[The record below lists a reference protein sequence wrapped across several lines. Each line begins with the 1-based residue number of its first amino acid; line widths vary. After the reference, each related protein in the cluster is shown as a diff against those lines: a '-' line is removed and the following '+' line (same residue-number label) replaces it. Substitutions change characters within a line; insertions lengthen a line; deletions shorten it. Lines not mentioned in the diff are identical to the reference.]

1 MGFCE
6 SSDFSSLGVSAYD
19 FSDYFSNVLAP
30 PVSFTSEPDR
40 LDHGGFSFRHV
51 NADACLLVFMSIT
64 SRFLRVLLPFIF
76 HVFNLAIISSVFP
89 SAWKKV
95 IVRRVC
101 LIFDRLQLCLL
112 CLRALNICFMS
123 RFWVTLRGWA
133 SCRTLNRGLGVVT
146 VLRRRI
152 GMEGYG
158 SRYGTLDCRS
168 FEI

>member
-40 LDHGGFSFRHV
+40 LDHGGFSFRHL

-76 HVFNLAIISSVFP
+76 HIFDLAIISSVFP

-101 LIFDRLQLCLL
+101 LIFRPIAIMSVMSKGFERLFHEQ
-112 CLRALNICFMS
+112 
-123 RFWVTLRGWA
+123 V
-133 SCRTLNRGLGVVT
+133 LGH
-146 VLRRRI
+146 I
-152 GMEGYG
+152 EGSG
-158 SRYGTLDCRS
+158 FLSDP
-168 FEI
+168 